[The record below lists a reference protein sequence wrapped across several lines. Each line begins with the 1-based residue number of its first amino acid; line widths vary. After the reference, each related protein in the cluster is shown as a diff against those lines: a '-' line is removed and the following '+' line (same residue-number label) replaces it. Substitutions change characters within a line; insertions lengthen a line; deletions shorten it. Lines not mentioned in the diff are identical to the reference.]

1 MSLNKLK
8 GQVLYVASYEK
19 TIQIIDSVTAGIHY
33 GDGHEPMYRP
43 RPIWRS
49 NDVNDFFMPLPHSDT
64 LYVSKMNEP
73 GSSGRGEPN
82 SAVFFPDFDQ
92 IPYGKKILKIE
103 LYFYAK
109 NNFPYPVADLWSI
122 ILPQV
127 TIGWNKITFTSW
139 NVEPSTKKRYL
150 KISSYNHVP
159 YEWLEIDSHTGLN
172 KPYAVITY
180 EDVPPKAP
188 SSLYP
193 SNITLDAR
201 GIIRFNWK
209 HNSEEKTQQKGFTLQ
224 YSINS
229 GSTWTTVNRTTANQ
243 YYDMPADTLPTTGTI
258 LWRVKTI
265 DSNGLESPYA
275 QTTFNT
281 AIVPQKAPT
290 LVSPLSGYLDGSKP
304 IVFKWNFVGGTSG
317 DKQSKYDLQYSVNQ
331 GVTWTTVTLSSNA
344 QEHTMLENT
353 LQSGNIYWRVRT
365 YNQFGDV
372 SPYSEIGSFYVINSP
387 PIPQILE
394 VTNSGR
400 PTIRWNS
407 VEQQIY
413 EIQILHNNK
422 VIFQTGKIPSSNDR
436 SYKLGMFLDD
446 GEYLVRLRVTN
457 EYDLTSPWAEY
468 MFVLSTEK
476 PEKPSIELFN
486 GEYSVTI
493 KTDETTLKTL
503 VYRDNKLIGEM
514 IEGYFEDYTGEN
526 RKEYQYF
533 IRVVN
538 EENDNFNDSDIRIG
552 RCKFKGNT
560 LALANNPKKFIKLK
574 LGYQDIAK
582 KSSTVGNTG
591 SLIYFDGR
599 KYPVVEFSEFKE
611 YAKTSSFFIRNKE
624 ELNKLIELIDKKE
637 TVIYR
642 DTDGEVIYGA
652 ILNINY
658 EKNLFGY
665 EVNFTITK
673 TGDAYD

>member
-1 MSLNKLK
+1 M
-8 GQVLYVASYEK
+8 ASYQK
-19 TIQIIDSVTAGIHY
+19 TIVVKTTENETNEIFTESPKGSFF
-33 GDGHEPMYRP
+33 P
-43 RPIWRS
+43 RKYEEI
-49 NDVNDFFMPLPHSDT
+49 
-64 LYVSKMNEP
+64 LYVSKQRLDSYTTITNIP
-73 GSSGRGEPN
+73 TLT
-82 SAVFFPDFDQ
+82 FDLSE
-92 IPYGKKILKIE
+92 IPKYKKITKTILHIYGRYSHSPTLEVYGMYSVGKEQFNLK
-103 LYFYAK
+103 
-109 NNFPYPVADLWSI
+109 S
-122 ILPQV
+122 
-127 TIGWNKITFTSW
+127 GWNSIETSAF
-139 NVEPSTKKRYL
+139 NGIAEDARP
-150 KISSYNHVP
+150 
-159 YEWLEIDSHTGLN
+159 WLFIEQVDSVHKPFSHAEIYSHLSDY
-172 KPYAVITY
+172 KPYIVVTY
-180 EDVPPKAP
+180 EDVPPGPP

-193 SNITLDAR
+193 NNTTVNAR
-201 GIIRFNWK
+201 NAIRFSWK
-209 HNSEEKTQQKGFTLQ
+209 HNSEEGTQQKGFTLQ
-224 YSINS
+224 YSIDG
-229 GSTWTTVNRTTANQ
+229 GSTWVTESQTTSNQ
-243 YYDMPADTLPTTGTI
+243 YYDLPKETLPLNGEI
-258 LWRVKTI
+258 LWRVKTK
-265 DSNGLESPYA
+265 DQNDLESPYTNA
-275 QTTFNT
+275 KFNT
-281 AIVPQKAPT
+281 AVVPQKAPT

-304 IVFKWNFVGGTSG
+304 ITFKWSFIGGTAE
-317 DKQSKYDLQYSVNQ
+317 DKQGKYDLQYSTNQ
-331 GVTWTTVTLSSNA
+331 GASWTTITVESEES
-344 QEHTMLENT
+344 EHIVPENT
-353 LQSGNIYWRVRT
+353 FQSGNVYWRVRT
-365 YNQFGDV
+365 YNTYGDV
-372 SPYSEIGSFYVINSP
+372 SPYSQIGSFYVINSP
-387 PIPQILE
+387 PIPQIVE

-422 VIFQTGKIPSSNDR
+422 VIFQTGKIPSSSDR

-503 VYRDNKLIGEM
+503 VYRNNKLIGEM

-533 IRVVN
+533 IRVVD
-538 EENDNFNDSDIRIG
+538 ENDNFNDSDIRIG

-560 LALANNPKKFIKLK
+560 LGLVNRPGEFIKLRY
-574 LGYQDIAK
+574 GYQDIAK

-611 YAKTSSFFIRNKE
+611 YTKTSSFFIRNKE

>member
-1 MSLNKLK
+1 M
-8 GQVLYVASYEK
+8 ASYQK
-19 TIQIIDSVTAGIHY
+19 TIVVKTTENETNEIFTESPKG
-33 GDGHEPMYRP
+33 
-43 RPIWRS
+43 S
-49 NDVNDFFMPLPHSDT
+49 FFPKKYEEI
-64 LYVSKMNEP
+64 LYVSKQRLDSYTTITNIP
-73 GSSGRGEPN
+73 TLT
-82 SAVFFPDFDQ
+82 FDLSE
-92 IPYGKKILKIE
+92 IPEHKKITKTILYIYGRYSHSPTLEVYGMYSVGKEQFNLK
-103 LYFYAK
+103 
-109 NNFPYPVADLWSI
+109 S
-122 ILPQV
+122 
-127 TIGWNKITFTSW
+127 GWNSIETSAF
-139 NVEPSTKKRYL
+139 NGIAEDARP
-150 KISSYNHVP
+150 
-159 YEWLEIDSHTGLN
+159 WLFIEQVDSVFKPLSHAEIYSHLSN
-172 KPYAVITY
+172 YKPYIVVTY
-180 EDVPPKAP
+180 EDVPPESP

-193 SNITLDAR
+193 NNTTVNAR
-201 GIIRFNWK
+201 NVIRFSWK
-209 HNSEEKTQQKGFTLQ
+209 HNSEEGTQQKGFTLQ
-224 YSINS
+224 YSIDG
-229 GSTWTTVNRTTANQ
+229 GSTWVTISQTTSNQ
-243 YYDMPADTLPTTGTI
+243 YYDLPKETLPLNGEI
-258 LWRVKTI
+258 FWRVKTK
-265 DSNGLESPYA
+265 DQNDLESPYTNA
-275 QTTFNT
+275 KFNT
-281 AIVPQKAPT
+281 AVVPQKAPT
-290 LVSPLSGYLDGSKP
+290 LVSPLSGYLDGSEP
-304 IVFKWNFVGGTSG
+304 ITFKWNFIGGTAE
-317 DKQSKYDLQYSVNQ
+317 DKQGKYDLQYSINQ
-331 GVTWTTVTLSSNA
+331 GASWTTITVESEES
-344 QEHTMLENT
+344 EHIVPENT
-353 LQSGNIYWRVRT
+353 FQSGNVYWRVRT
-365 YNQFGDV
+365 YNTYGDV
-372 SPYSEIGSFYVINSP
+372 SPYSQIGSFYVINSP

-422 VIFQTGKIPSSNDR
+422 VIFQTGKIPSSSDR

-446 GEYLVRLRVTN
+446 GEYSVRLRVTN
-457 EYDLTSPWAEY
+457 EYDLTSPWTEY

-476 PEKPSIELFN
+476 PAKPSIELFN

-503 VYRDNKLIGEM
+503 VYRNNKLIGEM

-533 IRVVN
+533 IRVVD
-538 EENDNFNDSDIRIG
+538 ENDNFNDSDIRIG

-560 LALANNPKKFIKLK
+560 LGLVNRPGEFIKLRY
-574 LGYQDIAK
+574 GYQDIAK

-611 YAKTSSFFIRNKE
+611 YTKTSSFFIRNKE